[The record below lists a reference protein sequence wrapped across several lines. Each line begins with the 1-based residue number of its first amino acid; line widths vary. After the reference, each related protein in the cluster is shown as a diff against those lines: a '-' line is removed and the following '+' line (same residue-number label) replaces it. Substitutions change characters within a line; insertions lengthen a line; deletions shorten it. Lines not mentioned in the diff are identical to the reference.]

1 MLRSSHSRRSVLLN
15 HKAHYDAYLF
25 GGVVILM
32 MRAWAVWE
40 RTRLIAALLIILFLV
55 RITERASPKF

>member
-1 MLRSSHSRRSVLLN
+1 
-15 HKAHYDAYLF
+15 
-25 GGVVILM
+25 M

-55 RITERASPKF
+55 RITERASP